1 MGAMGGMTSDAV
13 LNWALVALSSF
24 NTIISIWLG
33 LTVLLN
39 AERRTWGVWLAGVSL
54 FISGVFFIFHT
65 LLLEGSLFSLRVVL
79 GPLWYGRWVP
89 VMVLPLAWY
98 CAMLWFAG
106 FWESGGGRLRKVH
119 RPALAIVLL
128 LACAVV
134 TSLLLS
140 VGHLTDLSR
149 IEAADP
155 RTPVMGGLTIQV
167 FLYPLYIICCFLFS
181 LHVLRNIEPSGRPMG
196 DLARI
201 RARPWLA
208 GTTIFLIGVSLLVTW
223 ALYWVLRERGIPTL
237 TISDLLMLHWF
248 DFGISLLV
256 ACAIL
261 SLGQAVVSYEIFTG
275 KILPRQGF
283 RRHWNN
289 AIVLAAGYSGLL
301 SLALVLELPPIHGL
315 LIATVLIAFFYALL
329 NWRSFAERDR
339 YLEHL
344 RPFIGSQQV
353 YELLMAEGGRV
364 RSEPNVAVPFRALC
378 ADVLGTV
385 VGCLVPLGPMA
396 TLAGPPLFYPVA
408 LPDVAVDRSKLG
420 ALLNSPKTLGV
431 PVDSAEYG
439 GAVWAIPLWSERGL
453 IGALLLGEKLDG
465 GLYTQEEMEIARAS
479 GERLIDIQAGVEMAR
494 RLMELQ
500 RRRLA
505 ESQVMD
511 AQTRRVLHDDV
522 LPQLHAV
529 MLSLSAGQASANESI
544 GMMSDL
550 HKKISDLLRVLPSP
564 AAQAVERLGI
574 VAALEHMVCV
584 ELASM
589 FTGVRWSSGDGVAA
603 GPPRISALAADVLYY
618 AARESV
624 RNAARYGR
632 GGNARRP
639 LHLAVHLEISD
650 ALELTIEDDGV
661 GVDGAVKTDGGSGQG
676 LGLHST
682 MMAVVG
688 GSLAIESVR
697 DSYTRVRLRVPVEI
711 GD

>member
-1 MGAMGGMTSDAV
+1 MGGMTGDAM
-13 LNWALVALSSF
+13 LNWALIALSSF
-24 NTIISIWLG
+24 NTIIPIWLG

-39 AERRTWGVWLAGVSL
+39 AERRAWGVWLAGTSL

-65 LLLEGSLFSLRVVL
+65 LLLEGSLFSLRLVL
-79 GPLWYGRWVP
+79 GPLWYARWLP
-89 VMVLPLAWY
+89 VIALPLAWY

-106 FWESGGGRLRKVH
+106 FWEGGNGKLRRFH
-119 RPALAIVLL
+119 RPALGLVLL
-128 LACAVV
+128 LALAVTV
-134 TSLLLS
+134 LLLLS
-140 VGHLTDLSR
+140 VGRFTAVNRLDVV
-149 IEAADP
+149 DP
-155 RTPVMGGLTIQV
+155 GIPVMEGFTAQV
-167 FLYPLYIICCFLFS
+167 VLYPLYILCCFLFS
-181 LHVLRNIEPSGRPMG
+181 LHVLRNIEPSGRAMG
-196 DLARI
+196 DLARM

-223 ALYWVLRERGIPTL
+223 ALYWVLRERGMPVL
-237 TISDLLMLHWF
+237 TISDLLTLHWF
-248 DFGISLLV
+248 DFGISLLI
-256 ACAIL
+256 ACAVF

-283 RRHWNN
+283 RRHWIN

-353 YELLMAEGGRV
+353 YELLMADGGRV

-385 VGCLVPLGPMA
+385 VAYLVPLGPMA
-396 TLAGPPLFYPVA
+396 TLAGPPLFYPV
-408 LPDVAVDRSKLG
+408 PRPEVAADRSRLG
-420 ALLNSPKTLGV
+420 DLLDSSRTLGIS
-431 PVDSAEYG
+431 VDPAEYG

-529 MLSLSAGQASANESI
+529 MLTLSGGQASTHESI

-550 HKKISDLLRVLPSP
+550 HKKVSDLLRALPSP

-584 ELASM
+584 ELASA
-589 FTGVRWSSGDGVAA
+589 FTEVRWSCDDSFAA
-603 GPPRISALAADVLYY
+603 QLPRISTLAADVLYY
-618 AARESV
+618 AARESM

-632 GGNARRP
+632 GGNARRA
-639 LHLAVHLEISD
+639 LHLTVHLGVSD

-661 GVDGAVKTDGGSGQG
+661 GTDGAVKTDGGSGQG

-697 DSYTRVRLRVPVEI
+697 DSYTRVRLRVPMEKFSI
-711 GD
+711 DD